1 MYLCTW
7 NVRGLNNP
15 CKRIEVKRFINQ
27 NKLTFIAQLETRVKQ
42 HNSTK
47 VMKKFENNW
56 KWEDNYDYSERGRI
70 WLAWNPAKIMVNV
83 ILKSSQFI
91 HESLFDKGS
100 GLQICFTAVYGLHTV
115 ETRKP
120 LWQDLLRING
130 AINSP

>member
-120 LWQDLLRING
+120 LLQDLLRING